1 MFNSTHGFTA
11 DLTLAGSPCNLF
23 GHDIPHVALEV
34 SYQSTERLN
43 VKISPKHIAPHNS
56 SWFGIPGDFVQQP
69 QWDGHTI
76 AESSDLQ
83 LVWSNNPTFQFAV
96 SRRHSGEPLFSTFGH
111 VIVFEDQFME
121 IVTNMVDD
129 YNVYG

>member
-1 MFNSTHGFTA
+1 M
-11 DLTLAGSPCNLF
+11 
-23 GHDIPHVALEV
+23 
-34 SYQSTERLN
+34 
-43 VKISPKHIAPHNS
+43 KISPKLIAAHNS

-69 QWDGHTI
+69 KWDGHTT

-83 LVWSNNPTFQFAV
+83 LVWSNHPTFQFAV
-96 SRRHSGEPLFSTFGH
+96 SRRHSGEALFSTFGH

-121 IVTNMVDD
+121 VVTNMVDD